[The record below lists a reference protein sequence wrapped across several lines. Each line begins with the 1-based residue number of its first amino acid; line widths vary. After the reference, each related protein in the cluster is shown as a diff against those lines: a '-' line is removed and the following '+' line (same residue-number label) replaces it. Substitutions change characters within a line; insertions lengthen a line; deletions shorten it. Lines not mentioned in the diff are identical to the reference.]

1 MMHRANV
8 PMEARYKIFPKAFE
22 TATDLDNLV
31 IKEINGVTQTRIEHF
46 CGDLP
51 RYANKLRTWGE
62 AGTVTVKKKGMP
74 KIADRGITCMFVGY
88 AKQHGTDVYDMWDPM
103 NNILYVTRDIIWF

>member
-1 MMHRANV
+1 MNINFEFTARNTPQQNSKVEVRIATIVAKGRAMMHRANV

-74 KIADRGITCMFVGY
+74 KIAD
-88 AKQHGTDVYDMWDPM
+88 
-103 NNILYVTRDIIWF
+103 